1 MGDVKGGNAKKKEK
15 KVISLKWGYISV
27 LLCWT
32 VPMLCLLGVLLYY
45 TTFQL
50 QEQIDAT
57 VKTSVYGIID
67 ANNEKLKAVMDDS
80 RAISYYSVVA
90 DANAAFL
97 ENGDAVA
104 LNYTVT
110 DYLEQQYSNNND
122 IATTFL
128 FYTARPNTVY
138 AANFSQS
145 DVYVPLSTYK
155 ASIHEEVQSLSQNL
169 GTRFAFISGGGS
181 VYMVRNIVNESF
193 EPYAVI
199 VSRLN
204 THNLFKSLDSV
215 VWIEKAS
222 VELEGNDVMIIGED
236 PIETSLPS
244 YSGKSFEVV
253 EQSFSRAIYKMFEQ
267 VYGYEVNYVIQVNT
281 SALSGTFTGF
291 SISTLIIV
299 VLTVLILLVSAYFI
313 YRNIT
318 EPVNSLVA
326 VSEKIENGELGS
338 VVDSETTISELR
350 YLVERFNDMSL
361 SMKKQFDQ
369 SYLEQLALQDARTKA
384 LQSQINPHFLNNTLE
399 IINWEA
405 RLGGNLSVSKMI
417 EALSTILGA
426 ATARG
431 GKNIVHLSEEMMFVD
446 AYFYIISVRMG
457 KRLEVKREI
466 DDSLLDCDVPILILQ
481 PIIENA
487 VEHGIGNKQK
497 GIITMRVYKK
507 DEALILEVENN
518 GALSEEDKAT
528 IEQLLKWDGESESEK
543 TKSGQLGMRNVNHRI
558 KIMYGENYGLTVESC
573 GKRDEL
579 TVARLTL
586 PIKKTNKRLS

>member
-1 MGDVKGGNAKKKEK
+1 MGEIKLSGKKKKEK
-15 KVISLKWGYISV
+15 KAISLKWGYISV

-32 VPMLCLLGVLLYY
+32 IPMLCLMGVLIYY
-45 TTFQL
+45 TTFQM
-50 QEQIDAT
+50 QEQIAAT
-57 VKTSVYGIID
+57 VKTSMYGIID

-80 RAISYYSVVA
+80 RAVSYYTVIA
-90 DANAAFL
+90 DANAAFS
-97 ENGDAVA
+97 ENDDAVM

-128 FYTARPNTVY
+128 FYTDRPDIVY
-138 AANFSQS
+138 AANYSRT
-145 DVYVPLSTYK
+145 DVYDTLSRYK
-155 ASIHEEVQSLSQNL
+155 ETVHERVLAASQNL
-169 GTRFAFISGGGS
+169 GTRFSFVSEGSS
-181 VYMVRNIVNESF
+181 VYMVRNIVNEEF
-193 EPYAVI
+193 ETYAVI
-199 VSRLN
+199 VSQLN
-204 THNLFKSLDSV
+204 VQNIFKSLDSV
-215 VWIEKAS
+215 VWIEKAF
-222 VELEGNDVMIIGED
+222 VELEGNGVLVIGDE
-236 PIETSLPS
+236 PIEAALPE
-244 YSGKSFEVV
+244 YSGESFEVA
-253 EQSFSRAIYKMFEQ
+253 QQTLSRSIYKMFKQ
-267 VYGYEVNYVIQVNT
+267 VYGYEVDYTIQVDT
-281 SALSGTFTGF
+281 SALSGTFAGF
-291 SISTLIIV
+291 SISMLIIV
-299 VLTVLILLVSAYFI
+299 SLTIPILLVTAYFI

-326 VSEKIENGELGS
+326 VSEKIENGKLGS
-338 VVDSETTISELR
+338 VVDSATTISEFR

-431 GKNIVHLSEEMMFVD
+431 GRNIVHLSEEMMFVD

-466 DDSLLDCDVPILILQ
+466 DDALLECDVPILILQ

-497 GIITMRVYKK
+497 GLITIRVYKQS
-507 DEALILEVENN
+507 EALILEVENN
-518 GALSEEDKAT
+518 GVLSEEDKAA
-528 IEQLLKWDGESESEK
+528 IERMLSWDGESESDK
-543 TKSGQLGMRNVNHRI
+543 TKSGHLGLRNVNHRI
-558 KIMYGENYGLTVESC
+558 KLIYGEEYGLAVTSC
-573 GKRDEL
+573 GSRDEL
-579 TVARLTL
+579 TVARIKL
-586 PIKKTNKRLS
+586 PIRKSDKRPS